1 MADFSQEQA
10 LPLRNIH
17 PCLVTSPQ
25 PCFSTPSSQSW
36 SPPPP
41 ACGTPTLKQTTPRKT
56 RTTTGVAYGPD
67 RPNPSTSP
75 PDSNC
80 HPLTIRE
87 GSSSNPNC
95 NARPLHRSWL
105 RNRRFRFRRFGG
117 TVGLCLSLS
126 LHLSLFLGKSNYLTT
141 QRLDEFRVALL
152 SYATPERIYASSK
165 SRWTDFSEALELV
178 MEKCVRQGTGGAYLV
193 PRKLP
198 PSISRKRNEKK

>member
-1 MADFSQEQA
+1 MARGEAERRPKYTISRATPIVLVCKAMRFQSLTSQIGRRGCVILGSQSARKHKRLLMADFSQEQA

-126 LHLSLFLGKSNYLTT
+126 LC
-141 QRLDEFRVALL
+141 
-152 SYATPERIYASSK
+152 IY
-165 SRWTDFSEALELV
+165 RCFW
-178 MEKCVRQGTGGAYLV
+178 EKV
-193 PRKLP
+193 
-198 PSISRKRNEKK
+198 II